1 MYKHHSDSL
10 QIMKEFFYKQNV
22 IALVFGGSVAKG
34 NARPD
39 SDLDAIIIVPDDV
52 YQAKLAANNTA
63 ETINGMCTY
72 EGGYF
77 DIKYKTKQILKET
90 AENGSEP
97 ARNAFLGS
105 KVLFSHDPEIDE
117 IAARIPIFQKSLKE
131 EKMLSFYSNFWL
143 NYFYFLKSCP
153 IDGYMKLH
161 VIGEIIYSLYRI
173 ILQEKEILFACNRRL
188 EEQVQQISQQTAEF
202 TVLGKKLAMSQNECD
217 ADIFVDKFKE
227 ISTYIPPENIPEIL
241 SAYTKHYEEWWNIQ
255 GPFINEW

>member
-1 MYKHHSDSL
+1 
-10 QIMKEFFYKQNV
+10 
-22 IALVFGGSVAKG
+22 
-34 NARPD
+34 
-39 SDLDAIIIVPDDV
+39 
-52 YQAKLAANNTA
+52 
-63 ETINGMCTY
+63 
-72 EGGYF
+72 
-77 DIKYKTKQILKET
+77 
-90 AENGSEP
+90 
-97 ARNAFLGS
+97 
-105 KVLFSHDPEIDE
+105 
-117 IAARIPIFQKSLKE
+117 
-131 EKMLSFYSNFWL
+131 MLSFYSNFWL

-153 IDGYMKLH
+153 IDGYMKIH

-173 ILQEKEILFACNRRL
+173 ILQENEILFACNRRL

>member
-117 IAARIPIFQKSLKE
+117 IVARIPIFQKSLKE
-131 EKMLSFYSNFWL
+131 EKML
-143 NYFYFLKSCP
+143 
-153 IDGYMKLH
+153 
-161 VIGEIIYSLYRI
+161 
-173 ILQEKEILFACNRRL
+173 
-188 EEQVQQISQQTAEF
+188 
-202 TVLGKKLAMSQNECD
+202 
-217 ADIFVDKFKE
+217 
-227 ISTYIPPENIPEIL
+227 
-241 SAYTKHYEEWWNIQ
+241 
-255 GPFINEW
+255 